1 MRKHNATLLG
11 LLQNAHPKQNM
22 NISAARSNEASSCI
36 RLFSAANQTIFM
48 LWMVCPRSA
57 RESSISAA
65 LIEVFVSTAFAAAMN
80 AA

>member
-1 MRKHNATLLG
+1 ML
-11 LLQNAHPKQNM
+11 P
-22 NISAARSNEASSCI
+22 AARGNEAQSCI

-48 LWMVCPRSA
+48 LWMFYPRST

-65 LIEVFVSTAFAAAMN
+65 LNEAFISRVTFAAGMK